1 MATFYIAPFA
11 PHGQTLEQR
20 EAELREYIRE
30 LVDQLN
36 FTLSSLD
43 EENLSEGMNKR
54 LEPLPGGS
62 TT

>member
-11 PHGQTLEQR
+11 PHGQTPEQR

-43 EENLSEGMNKR
+43 EENLSEGMNKG